1 MSAAPDTVR
10 IGYIECFAGISGD
23 MLLGALVASGVDR
36 GLLER
41 VAASLD
47 LGAELEFREVD
58 RSGIRSVK
66 AKVMVD
72 GREAD
77 APAANTLHD
86 HVHAHA
92 GDEHGHAHGHG
103 HVHADE
109 HPDEHGHAHAHVHS
123 APVPRP
129 ARLQSPTHAPNH
141 VHDHNHAH
149 GRTLPAIRVL
159 LAHAALTDRARQI
172 ALSAFEHLGRAE
184 AKIHGVPLES
194 VHFHEVGAVDAIVDI
209 ACAAAGLDA
218 LGVDRWYASAINV
231 GGGFVNCAHGR
242 FPVPAPAT
250 AELLQGMPTYS
261 AGPQVELVTPT
272 GAALLKALN
281 CEFAASGAA
290 RFHSIGYGAG
300 TRNPAK
306 FPNVLRLSLG
316 QLAGEAKS
324 LAAPTETLT
333 TSTTPGITT
342 ETIVVLEC
350 AVDDLSPQV
359 VAYATGLALERGAL
373 DVMST
378 PVVMKKGRLGTHI
391 TLLCRESDAA
401 AMQRLLFAETT
412 TLGIRMRR
420 EQRVVLDRQSATV
433 DTALGAVR
441 IKTGFVAGQPSN
453 AQPEYEDCRA
463 LAEAH
468 GAPLKQV
475 LQAAAAAAAEI
486 RRSLTSTNG
495 TSRPESAAPAKSS
508 PAHLDE

>member
-23 MLLGALVASGVDR
+23 MLVGAVVAAGADR
-36 GLLER
+36 SLLER

-47 LGAELEFREVD
+47 LGAALEFTNVD

-77 APAANTLHD
+77 APAANSHANVNHD

-92 GDEHGHAHGHG
+92 HGDEHGHAHGHEHG
-103 HVHADE
+103 HADE

-123 APVPRP
+123 VPVPSA
-129 ARLQSPTHAPNH
+129 ARLQTHAHNH
-141 VHDHNHAH
+141 DHAH

-218 LGVDRWYASAINV
+218 LGVDRWYSSAVNV

-261 AGPQVELVTPT
+261 VGPQVELVTPT
-272 GAALLKALN
+272 GAALLKTLS
-281 CEFAASGAA
+281 CEFAVAGAA
-290 RFHSIGYGAG
+290 SFHSIGYGAG

-306 FPNVLRLSLG
+306 FPNVLRLSIG

-324 LAAPTETLT
+324 LAAPSEIFT
-333 TSTTPGITT
+333 TNATPGITT

-391 TLLCRESDAA
+391 TLLCREADAA

-475 LQAAAAAAAEI
+475 LQAAAAAAAET
-486 RRSLTSTNG
+486 RRSLLSTNG
-495 TSRPESAAPAKSS
+495 ASRPEPAAQAKFS
-508 PAHLDE
+508 PANLDE